1 VFPMSPLIS
10 KMMSWKMKTIRLK
23 KCLYIILAS
32 FVFGITTGCNLQKE
46 VLFSG
51 KTMGTTYHITV
62 VTSMFRPTGS
72 LQSQI
77 DNRLE
82 EINRS
87 MSTFQPDSE
96 ISRFNTLENA
106 GDALAVSE
114 DFFNVM
120 RTAENL
126 YRVTGGA
133 LDGTVMPL
141 VNLWGFGPDGFTG
154 KVPDPT
160 DIKRCLDSVGF
171 SGIELKQGQL
181 LVKSR
186 AGIRLDLAAI
196 AKGYGVDVLA
206 TLLRGRGHHNF
217 LVEVG
222 GEVFAEGV
230 RKDGKKWRVGINRPR
245 EDAAFDDVYHV
256 VALEGKAM
264 ATSGDYR
271 NFFELD
277 GRRYSHIIDPSSGY
291 PVSNGVVSTSVM
303 ADNCTLADGLATAM
317 MVMGAE
323 KALALANRMANVSC
337 LVVVRGA
344 DGSLTDYRSNGFEF
358 DE

>member
-1 VFPMSPLIS
+1 
-10 KMMSWKMKTIRLK
+10 MKKSILS
-23 KCLYIILAS
+23 ILAV
-32 FVFGITTGCNLQKE
+32 FLFGITTGCNLQKE
-46 VLFSG
+46 VLYSG
-51 KTMGTTYHITV
+51 KTMGTTYHVKV
-62 VTSMFRPTGS
+62 VASVFRSTGS

-82 EINRS
+82 EVNRS
-87 MSTFQPDSE
+87 MSTFLPDSE
-96 ISRFNTLENA
+96 ISRFNALDDA
-106 GDALAVSE
+106 GESLAVSD

-126 YRVTGGA
+126 YNITGGA

-141 VNLWGFGPDGFTG
+141 VDLWGFGPGGFTG
-154 KVPDPT
+154 RVPDRK
-160 DIKRCLDSVGF
+160 DIERCLETVGF

-186 AGIRLDLAAI
+186 SGIRLDLAAI
-196 AKGYGVDVLA
+196 AKGYGVDALA
-206 TLLRGRGHHNF
+206 TLLLARGYNNF

-271 NFFELD
+271 NFFDLD
-277 GRRYSHIIDPSSGY
+277 GRHYSHIIDPRSGY
-291 PVSNGVVSTSVM
+291 PVANGVVSASVV

-323 KALALANRMANVSC
+323 KALALANRMAGVSC
-337 LVVVRGA
+337 LVVVREA
-344 DGSLTDYRSNGFEF
+344 DGSLTDYASDGFEF